1 MTQRNIEIMDIIVN
15 KMAEGETLSKALKMV
30 YSKRNVYIP
39 YNEGD
44 LDVSLMDLGMTS
56 RATNPLLRAK
66 LRTMSDVVEFC
77 KENKITDIV
86 NLGRI
91 SGIEVFET
99 ILDYCWD
106 NMSENEKVSFLIDI
120 VERNSG
126 NTRAELV

>member
-66 LRTMSDVVEFC
+66 LRTISDVVEFC

-106 NMSENEKVSFLIDI
+106 NMSKNEKVSFLIDI